1 MDNENPSLRDIAQ
14 RASDI
19 HGGIR
24 GRALDREAK
33 KLGLTL
39 SYTTV
44 DKILAGT
51 YTSRPTRATLEA
63 LSKMAQ
69 VPLST
74 VYEAANM
81 TMPMR
86 PFAEQLP
93 PEVDTLKAD
102 QRRIMIDLAR
112 QFVKQNKHE
121 QKLLA
126 QLDEVNHAPSTN
138 EGQANNSNSP
148 RLRAVAPEGDPRL
161 GQKTAPGEL
170 GVTEIFGEEARNYP
184 NPGHHQM
191 AAHHNFKSERQK
203 WEEAHGERGEESQD
217 PGDFDE

>member
-121 QKLLA
+121 QRLLA
-126 QLDEVNHAPSTN
+126 QLDEANHAPSTN

-148 RLRAVAPEGDPRL
+148 RLRAVAPEGDPRP
-161 GQKTAPGEL
+161 GQKTGLTEAEDS
-170 GVTEIFGEEARNYP
+170 VTPPPIE
-184 NPGHHQM
+184 QL
-191 AAHHNFKSERQK
+191 AAHFPFETEHEKFERL
-203 WEEAHGERGEESQD
+203 HGSRGEESQID
-217 PGDFDE
+217 QEDH